1 MVDDTFRLFHMEV
14 NHMSA
19 RTITLLAEKGGVG
32 RTTLTVN
39 LAGAFARRGYR
50 VLLVD
55 MEGQASASKLFLGPD
70 AVDRLPV
77 HQMLGALFDEA
88 ADANPQHIIRATR
101 FPGIQI
107 APSSGLLFRYEQ
119 GEPLARGM
127 VCFALRDFLADVV
140 HDFDVILVDTP
151 PMIRGLIGVSSVLA
165 ADAIITPIEP
175 EPFAMQA
182 IVEVHRLITALQ
194 EAMMRNGLPRDF
206 RHLGCVITKKDRK
219 SLHKAVE
226 QSVRNNY
233 GTQVFT
239 SIIRDLAAYAD
250 ANASQSPVTD
260 YAPKTKSAQAKVLEA
275 TTEVNELCSELE
287 TRLGFTLAP
296 ASKSKSKKVA

>member
-1 MVDDTFRLFHMEV
+1 MPAKV
-14 NHMSA
+14 
-19 RTITLLAEKGGVG
+19 ITLLAEKGGVG

-39 LAGAFARRGYR
+39 LAGAFARHGYR

-70 AVDRLPV
+70 AVERLAV
-77 HQMLGALFDEA
+77 YQMLGALFDEA
-88 ADANPQHIIRATR
+88 TDAIPDQIIRSTR
-101 FPGIQI
+101 FEGIHI

-119 GEPLARGM
+119 GEPLSRGM
-127 VCFALRDFLADVV
+127 VAFALRDFLSDLK
-140 HDFDVILVDTP
+140 DTYDLILVDTP

-165 ADAIITPIEP
+165 ADVIITPIEP

-182 IVEVHRLITALQ
+182 IVEVHRLLTGLQ
-194 EAMMRNGLPRDF
+194 EAMMRSALPRDF

-239 SIIRDLAAYAD
+239 TVIRDLAAYAD
-250 ANASQSPVTD
+250 ANASQCPVTE
-260 YAPKTKSAQAKVLEA
+260 YLPKSKAAQAKVLEA
-275 TTEVNELCSELE
+275 ATEVAELCAELE
-287 TRLGFTLAP
+287 PRIGLQQQ
-296 ASKSKSKKVA
+296 ASGAKKSKTKKVA